1 MTIYTFLSY
10 AIPAIFMAAVGFYI
24 PQTTWPSNVQF
35 LIYTLSVMSTFVAK
49 YYFDLFCNKEKTAGE
64 IKTKTQLE
72 KKIAKIE
79 RENLSLRDE
88 LMKCKLEH
96 IDEVIRIERDLNT
109 QLKTNYKSDSNET
122 LWTGINNV
130 IKIIECVS
138 IESKL
143 NGIKSNLK

>member
-1 MTIYTFLSY
+1 M
-10 AIPAIFMAAVGFYI
+10 
-24 PQTTWPSNVQF
+24 
-35 LIYTLSVMSTFVAK
+35 

-64 IKTKTQLE
+64 IKTKTQFE

-130 IKIIECVS
+130 IKTIECVS